1 VDAETPQQ
9 QLALRLASNVLAKC
23 EQDDDRAHARAYVP
37 ALMLLLLLLLLLV
50 MLAVVV
56 LLITKNVLKT
66 SLAALVQDPL
76 QAYSAS

>member
-1 VDAETPQQ
+1 MDAETPQQ

-37 ALMLLLLLLLLLV
+37 ALMLLLLLLLLV